1 MIVLNL
7 LPPIE
12 KKALKVDYLRRA
24 VVFCGIIAVF
34 FLALFTMLLI
44 PSYFALKLQ
53 IDVLEN
59 RIELEK
65 MTVESAKI
73 RDLEARI
80 DEINKNL
87 LGASE
92 FSKKSFSLS
101 PLFETLAKIVPA
113 GVQLTGA
120 SFSKKTGEL
129 AVRGSAKTRDDVLA
143 AKYNFE
149 TNENFKEVRSPVSNY
164 LKESDVEFVFF
175 VTLEKY

>member
-12 KKALKVDYLRRA
+12 KKALKIDYFRRA
-24 VVFCGIIAVF
+24 AVFCGILAVF
-34 FLALFTMLLI
+34 FLALFTVLLI

-65 MTVESAKI
+65 MTAESAKV
-73 RDLEARI
+73 RELEARVS
-80 DEINKNL
+80 EINKNL

-92 FSKKSFSLS
+92 FSQKSFSLLS
-101 PLFETLAKIVPA
+101 LLETLAKIVPA
-113 GVQLTGA
+113 GVRLTGA
-120 SFSKKTGEL
+120 SFSQKTGEL
-129 AVRGSAKTRDDVLA
+129 VVRGFANTRDGVLA

-149 TNENFKEVRSPVSNY
+149 TNEKFKEVRSPVSNY
-164 LKESDVEFVFF
+164 LKESDIDFVFF
-175 VTLEKY
+175 MKIK